1 MMLFHLLRKYRSKA
15 ILSKRGKEL
24 PGFRAEVFDLL
35 LLIQNAM
42 IYAKSRKIESIVC
55 AANDNKSQFIAKDEP
70 PGISRAKRA
79 GSSALYL
86 ERLPEWDARS
96 Q

>member
-1 MMLFHLLRKYRSKA
+1 
-15 ILSKRGKEL
+15 
-24 PGFRAEVFDLL
+24 
-35 LLIQNAM
+35 M
-42 IYAKSRKIESIVC
+42 IYAKSRKIESIVR
-55 AANDNKSQFIAKDEP
+55 AENDNNKSQFIAKDEP

-79 GSSALYL
+79 GSSALYF